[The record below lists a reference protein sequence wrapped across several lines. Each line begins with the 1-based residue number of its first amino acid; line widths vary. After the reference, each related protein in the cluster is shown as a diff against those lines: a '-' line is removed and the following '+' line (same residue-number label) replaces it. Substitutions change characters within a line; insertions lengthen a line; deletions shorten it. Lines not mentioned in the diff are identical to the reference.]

1 MTDLVISSSE
11 GGILR
16 ILVVDDS
23 KVMRSI
29 VIRTLRQAGFSSQI
43 VDEAGDGAVALRL
56 IEANRPDLVLTDWNM
71 PVMPGLDLL
80 HNVRAKGDQT
90 PFVFITSEG
99 TDEMRNLALNAG
111 AIGFIAKPFT
121 PATFQSV
128 LGAML
133 K

>member
-1 MTDLVISSSE
+1 M
-11 GGILR
+11 R

-29 VIRTLRQAGFSSQI
+29 VIRTLRQAGFDGHA
-43 VDEAGDGAVALRL
+43 VDEAGDGASALL
-56 IEANRPDLVLTDWNM
+56 MIESNTPDLVLTDWNM
-71 PVMPGLDLL
+71 PEMPGIELL
-80 HNVRAKGDQT
+80 NNVRAKGNQT

-111 AIGFIAKPFT
+111 ASGFISKPFT

-128 LGAML
+128 LGAIF